1 MMAAVATVRADQPR
15 VGTRKLQQHLADE
28 GVLVGRDQLF
38 TVLRDAHALVRRKR
52 RSTCTTYSKHRYA
65 VAANHFKD
73 ATITAPRQ
81 AVVGDITYL
90 RLAADRF
97 GYLFLLTD
105 VHSRYIV
112 GWHLSRDLTHHAA
125 LIALAQAE
133 ATLGDVAGLLHHTDR
148 GSQYCCHDYLA
159 ALAAARILPSMTDGN
174 HCYQNALAERVNG
187 ILKDEF
193 DLDAVFPTFNAAQQ
207 AVSRAI
213 HTYNTKRLHGSL
225 QLRTPA
231 QAFLRAA

>member
-1 MMAAVATVRADQPR
+1 MVRADQPR
-15 VGTRKLQQHLADE
+15 VGTRKLQDHLADA
-28 GVLVGRDQLF
+28 GVVVGRDQLF

-52 RSTCTTYSKHRYA
+52 RSACTTYSKHRYA

-73 ATITAPRQ
+73 ATITAPGQ

-90 RLAADRF
+90 RLAPDRF
-97 GYLFLLTD
+97 AYLFLLTD

-148 GSQYCCHDYLA
+148 GSQPRLN
-159 ALAAARILPSMTDGN
+159 RSS
-174 HCYQNALAERVNG
+174 
-187 ILKDEF
+187 
-193 DLDAVFPTFNAAQQ
+193 QQ
-207 AVSRAI
+207 WLLV
-213 HTYNTKRLHGSL
+213 
-225 QLRTPA
+225 
-231 QAFLRAA
+231 